1 MKYWQEFL
9 QFDYANEVLMAVG
22 GLFVFVGVLQIVRSS
37 IKMLFWVVI
46 AGVGGIAASYGM
58 QQGSY
63 TIPGM
68 DKLRG
73 ANLDAIA
80 SNIDTDVLEF
90 LCQKIDTTKEC
101 PDNTSP

>member
-9 QFDYANEVLMAVG
+9 QFDYAHEVLMAVG

-46 AGVGGIAASYGM
+46 AGIGGIAASYGM

-68 DKLRG
+68 DKLRS
-73 ANLDAIA
+73 ANLDTIA

-90 LCQKIDTTKEC
+90 LCQKIDTVKEC
-101 PDNTSP
+101 PSHTTP